1 MVYKKRGR
9 VAYVKSRTLTHADS
23 QDVPPS
29 PSSLCVLPV
38 NLLAVPFHFY
48 GLPSSGS
55 ASLPPFLLS
64 MLCCCPKCECVV
76 VWVYM
81 CMCGDHLL
89 CSDMASG

>member
-48 GLPSSGS
+48 GLPPSGS
-55 ASLPPFLLS
+55 ASLPPFPSKHVVLLPQVRV
-64 MLCCCPKCECVV
+64 CGCVGV
-76 VWVYM
+76 YVYVWRPFVM
-81 CMCGDHLL
+81 Q
-89 CSDMASG
+89 